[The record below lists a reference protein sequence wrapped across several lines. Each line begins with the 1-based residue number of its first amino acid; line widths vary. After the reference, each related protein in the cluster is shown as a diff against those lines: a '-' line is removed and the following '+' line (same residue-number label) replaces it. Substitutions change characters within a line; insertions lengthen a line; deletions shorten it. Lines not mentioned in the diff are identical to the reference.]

1 MLLSFIFVIPLV
13 RRGRDGGSRVWS
25 NMWGQVVRS
34 KKPGCRHR
42 VRGRDYRAYYRA
54 FTSSANFALLL
65 TKMPVLIKFG
75 VKRLIIRL
83 KICILGKRCLLHCS
97 QKIYKKEDSLEP
109 QVWTQ
114 SLSSSPV
121 IEPLVCKVWHYEIL
135 NVQNNVFL
143 GQLDHATFGFI
154 SLEHQITKMRSN
166 FSAWLLF
173 VQHWTPGV
181 WGVMVKP
188 PAAWEVLK
196 EPIISTNIRGSSLR
210 RPVGRRASSQPSSG
224 EN

>member
-1 MLLSFIFVIPLV
+1 MLLIFLFVIPLV

-65 TKMPVLIKFG
+65 TKMRVLIKFG

-109 QVWTQ
+109 QV
-114 SLSSSPV
+114 
-121 IEPLVCKVWHYEIL
+121 
-135 NVQNNVFL
+135 
-143 GQLDHATFGFI
+143 
-154 SLEHQITKMRSN
+154 
-166 FSAWLLF
+166 
-173 VQHWTPGV
+173 
-181 WGVMVKP
+181 
-188 PAAWEVLK
+188 
-196 EPIISTNIRGSSLR
+196 
-210 RPVGRRASSQPSSG
+210 
-224 EN
+224 

>member
-1 MLLSFIFVIPLV
+1 MLLSFLFVIPLV

-25 NMWGQVVRS
+25 NMWGQEVRS
-34 KKPGCRHR
+34 KKPGCRHW
-42 VRGRDYRAYYRA
+42 VRGRDYRVYYRA

-83 KICILGKRCLLHCS
+83 KICILGKRCPRHWG
-97 QKIYKKEDSLEP
+97 QKIYKKEGCLGLKSVFITEPSHSTPSL
-109 QVWTQ
+109 Q
-114 SLSSSPV
+114 SLAPWN
-121 IEPLVCKVWHYEIL
+121 IECGK
-135 NVQNNVFL
+135 NVFL
-143 GQLDHATFGFI
+143 GQLDHAIFGFI

-166 FSAWLLF
+166 FSAWPLF